1 MNTSISSEVSV
12 RDEREYHEY
21 LSRIQSRFETLHLGT
36 ELFSTDVE
44 DLFEA
49 FLDGLSPDDRQH
61 YTCNSCRRFV
71 NRFGGIVQI
80 DSEGVAHSPF
90 WNPDDAPAEL
100 RGAVTAVLAK
110 VLKSKVTGVFLCSEP
125 VWGTPITKEWH
136 HMAFV
141 PGKSLVFN
149 KATMTA
155 FQASAEKK
163 EDYKNVMTA
172 LTEFTLPQIQQSILL
187 LDTDALYRS
196 EKCLGV
202 AKWLKRMH
210 EIREIKNHTTR
221 TNLFWVEIA
230 KAPAGFCHPRASM
243 IGTLLE
249 DIAAGLPMED
259 VSRRFAAKMHPLQYQ
274 RPQAAP
280 SAGNIAQAEK
290 VIAQLQAAGSLG
302 RRFARLDEIQ
312 SLWTPRESPVKPQHS
327 GGVFSHL
334 TPKEQLPAAQPLVP
348 SVTMTWEKFSRTV
361 LPIATKIEF
370 QVPGHGNFAGLVTAE
385 NPDAPPIIQWDRDE
399 QRNPVSWYL
408 YNSGSSASKWGL
420 SAGTYCKVNAV
431 CLQPSMWFDSNA
443 EHQGQGVL
451 FVLDGA
457 KDTRTPGTGL
467 ALFPEIL
474 KAEFHGIR
482 ATIEAFSRRGELSGT
497 EEASANGIM
506 CQKNSRSDWN
516 SVFRVTTVDG
526 IVQYKLDRWD

>member
-1 MNTSISSEVSV
+1 MSTSITSEVVV

-21 LSRIQSRFETLHLGT
+21 LSRIQSRLQTLELGAGLFDT
-36 ELFSTDVE
+36 DVDELFDV
-44 DLFEA
+44 
-49 FLDGLSPDDRQH
+49 FLGGLAESDRQH
-61 YTCNSCRRFV
+61 YTCSACRRFV
-71 NRFGGIVQI
+71 NHFGGIVLI
-80 DSEGVAHSPF
+80 DSEGVTHSPF
-90 WNPDDAPAEL
+90 WNPDDAPLEL
-100 RGAVTAVLAK
+100 QGAVAAVLAK
-110 VLKSKVTGVFLCSEP
+110 VRKAKVMGVFLSSET
-125 VWGTPITKEWH
+125 VWGIPVTGEWR

-141 PGKSLVFN
+141 PAKSLVFN

-172 LTEFTLPQIQQSILL
+172 LAEFTLPQIQQAILL

-210 EIREIKNHTTR
+210 EIREIKNHVTR
-221 TNLFWVEIA
+221 NNLFWVEIA

-249 DIAAGLPMED
+249 DIAAGMAIDD
-259 VSRRFAAKMHPLQYQ
+259 VSRRFASKMHPLQYQ

-280 SAGNIAQAEK
+280 TAGNIAQAEK

-302 RRFARLDEIQ
+302 RRFARLEEIQ
-312 SLWTPRESPVKPQHS
+312 ALWTPRAANEKPQQA
-327 GGVFSHL
+327 GGVFAHL
-334 TPKEQLPAAQPLVP
+334 TPKEQQLAAQPLVP
-348 SVTMTWEKFSRTV
+348 SITITWDKFSRTV
-361 LPIATKIEF
+361 LPNAIKMECY
-370 QVPGHGNFAGLVTAE
+370 VPGTGNFAGLVTAE

-408 YNSGSSASKWGL
+408 YNNGSSASKWGL
-420 SAGTYCKVNAV
+420 TAGTYCKVNAV
-431 CLQPSMWFDSNA
+431 CLQPSMWFDSKA

-451 FVLDGA
+451 FILDGA
-457 KDTRTPGTGL
+457 KDSRTAGTGL

-482 ATIEAFSRRGELSGT
+482 ATIEAFSRRGEISGI
-497 EEASANGIM
+497 EEASANGII
-506 CQKNSRSDWN
+506 CQKSSRADWN
-516 SVFRVTTVDG
+516 TSFRVTTADG